1 MSARLLVVFVLM
13 SFSGVTFGA
22 SPNPS
27 VEERLATLETTTKL
41 QYEALSKQIEANH
54 QATLKLYEALSKQI
68 ETNRQATLKQ
78 IEITHQSA
86 LEQIKTTHQS
96 ALEQIE
102 ANHQAT
108 LKLIEVT
115 NNRIDT
121 LNNWVIALFGAIL
134 TCVVAI
140 VTYALGLWETPKRDK
155 PVATGATANSPEV
168 SPTA

>member
-1 MSARLLVVFVLM
+1 MSARLLVVCILM
-13 SFSGVTFGA
+13 SFSGVAFGA

-54 QATLKLYEALSKQI
+54 QATLKLYEALSNQI

-78 IEITHQSA
+78 IET
-86 LEQIKTTHQS
+86 
-96 ALEQIE
+96 
-102 ANHQAT
+102 NHQAT

>member
-1 MSARLLVVFVLM
+1 MSARLLVVCILM
-13 SFSGVTFGA
+13 SFSGVAFGA

-54 QATLKLYEALSKQI
+54 QSTLKQIETNRQAMLKQIETTHQSALNQI

-78 IEITHQSA
+78 IET
-86 LEQIKTTHQS
+86 
-96 ALEQIE
+96 
-102 ANHQAT
+102 NHQAT
-108 LKLIEVT
+108 LKLIEIT

-155 PVATGATANSPEV
+155 PVATEATANSPEV

>member
-1 MSARLLVVFVLM
+1 MSARLLAVCILM
-13 SFSGVTFGA
+13 SFSGVAFGA

-54 QATLKLYEALSKQI
+54 QATLNQIEANRQAMLNQIETTHQAALNQI

-78 IEITHQSA
+78 IET
-86 LEQIKTTHQS
+86 
-96 ALEQIE
+96 
-102 ANHQAT
+102 NHQAT
-108 LKLIEVT
+108 LKLIEIT

>member
-13 SFSGVTFGA
+13 SFSGVAFGA

-54 QATLKLYEALSKQI
+54 QATLNQIETNRQAMLKQIETTHQSALNQI
-68 ETNRQATLKQ
+68 ETNRQATLK
-78 IEITHQSA
+78 
-86 LEQIKTTHQS
+86 
-96 ALEQIE
+96 QIE

-115 NNRIDT
+115 NSRIDT

-134 TCVVAI
+134 TCVVTI
-140 VTYALGLWETPKRDK
+140 VTYALGLWETPKKNK
-155 PVATGATANSPEV
+155 PVAKEATANSPEV